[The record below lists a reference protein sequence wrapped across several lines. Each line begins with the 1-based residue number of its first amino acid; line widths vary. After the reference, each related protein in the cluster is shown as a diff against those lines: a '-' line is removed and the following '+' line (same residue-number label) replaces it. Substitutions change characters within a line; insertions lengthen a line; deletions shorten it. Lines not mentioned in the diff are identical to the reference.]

1 MSDMRRIA
9 PAIIGLDPLQSLQNI
24 RSPQL
29 PECRLLE
36 GQIQRSPVQFQAPPL
51 HGRGW
56 LGQVFQD
63 HRRVVAKANADIED
77 PETIG
82 STEAVQLS
90 RSRELRP
97 CFVQRAS

>member
-1 MSDMRRIA
+1 MSNVRWIA
-9 PAIIGLDPLQSLQNI
+9 PAIVGLDPLQPLQNI

-36 GQIQRSPVQFQAPPL
+36 GQIQWSPVQFQAPPL

-56 LGQVFQD
+56 LGQVLQD
-63 HRRVVAKANADIED
+63 HCGVVAKANADIED